1 MVLLKNVKAGTKFGF
16 KIKIDILLLDILLLE
31 SCLTFFTPSDANA
44 LAYELVSK
52 GVKGNW
58 QT

>member
-52 GVKGNW
+52 GVKGN
-58 QT
+58 